1 MAEAVTRL
9 AARLA
14 WGSPA
19 IRAMPR
25 VPATAGEPM
34 RLLLAPILV
43 IGLAAC
49 NQMATAP
56 VTAPAALPEPA
67 PGPAGPGCTAQIAR
81 FKEILA
87 YDLSVGRVARS
98 VYEKASGPIAQGES
112 ACAAGRS
119 GEAMGILARTKRAS
133 GYG

>member
-1 MAEAVTRL
+1 
-9 AARLA
+9 
-14 WGSPA
+14 
-19 IRAMPR
+19 
-25 VPATAGEPM
+25 M
-34 RLLLAPILV
+34 RRLLAPLLV

-56 VTAPAALPEPA
+56 VTAPALPEPA

-81 FKEILA
+81 FKEILT

-98 VYEKASGPIAQGES
+98 VYEKASGPIAQAEN